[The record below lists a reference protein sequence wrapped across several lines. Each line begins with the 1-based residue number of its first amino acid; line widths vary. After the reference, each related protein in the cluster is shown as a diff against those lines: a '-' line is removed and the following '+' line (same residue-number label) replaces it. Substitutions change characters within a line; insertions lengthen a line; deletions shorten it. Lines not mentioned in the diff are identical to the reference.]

1 MQAAAITPADSN
13 TPLPEEFP
21 MCLYRTFLSF
31 RALMTMLL
39 LSGSVLSAQT
49 ISVASKPAITFSDIA
64 STINE
69 GSNSAVVVGDFDRNG
84 QIDVAALSPD
94 VDGSVPSVGIRL
106 NPFSGN
112 LQGSTYVV
120 GPGPDEILTAD
131 FNHDGHLDLAVANGK
146 GNTVSIL
153 LGNGDGT
160 FRPAADVVLA
170 GHPKA
175 IAAADFTRDGFA
187 DLAVMDCV
195 PNASCRLKVFR
206 GNASGNLTM
215 WQKIGLPGAANM
227 AKGLMVSV
235 DFNRDGRPDLAL
247 VAGNTEAMV
256 FTDSATGHLQL
267 RSQFKMP
274 NGSIAGSMAWGS
286 FNHDNL
292 PDLAFRVVDICGASC
307 GFANSIYVFLNTG
320 SGAFVLRDRIGVH
333 RGAGASLLVATDID
347 GDNVQDLVTVSQD
360 PNNAFLQYSLG
371 NGDGK
376 FDTTVTIFR
385 LPFDPFAGP
394 PDQDGAL
401 VVPSGLVARDMNL
414 DSRHDLINAT
424 LELGNEQAGWQILGN
439 NNAQKICSPPGPS
452 KLSARICSPV
462 NNATVGNTLT
472 VKGSGNSPA
481 GVKRMELW
489 VDGHKRFEEWSDQ
502 LLTTI
507 SLTPGKHRIVVQA
520 VDQDDSFAPKAI
532 EVTAQ

>member
-1 MQAAAITPADSN
+1 MSTHRI
-13 TPLPEEFP
+13 LPS
-21 MCLYRTFLSF
+21 LRAFL
-31 RALMTMLL
+31 TMLL
-39 LSGSVLSAQT
+39 FSGSILSAQT
-49 ISVASKPAITFSDIA
+49 ISSASRPAITFSDIA
-64 STINE
+64 SQINE
-69 GSNSAVVVGDFDRNG
+69 TSNSAVVVGDFNRDG
-84 QIDVAALSPD
+84 QIDVAALVPD
-94 VDGSVPSVGIRL
+94 VDGSTPVVLVRL
-106 NPFSGN
+106 NPLSNN
-112 LQGSTYVV
+112 LQSAFYQV

-131 FNHDGHLDLAVANGK
+131 FNHDGHLDLAVANAR

-160 FRPAADVVLA
+160 FRPAADVMLA

-195 PNASCRLKVFR
+195 PNASCSLKVFR
-206 GNASGNLTM
+206 GNASGNLTF

-274 NGSIAGSMAWGS
+274 NGSIAGSMVWGS

-307 GFANSIYVFLNTG
+307 GFANSVYVFLNTG

-360 PNNAFLQYSLG
+360 QNNAFLQYSLG

-376 FDTTVTIFR
+376 FDATVTIFR

-394 PDQDGAL
+394 PSQDGAL

-414 DSRHDLINAT
+414 DSRHDLVNAT
-424 LELGNEQAGWQILGN
+424 LELGNEQGGWQVLGN
-439 NNAQKICSPPGPS
+439 NNGQTNCAPPNSSRLAAKICSP
-452 KLSARICSPV
+452 A
-462 NNATVGNTLT
+462 NNATVPSTLT

-489 VDGHKRFEEWSDQ
+489 VDGQKRFEEWNDQ
-502 LLTTI
+502 LHTTI
-507 SLTPGKHRIVVQA
+507 SLTPGRHRIVVQA
-520 VDQDDSFAPKAI
+520 VDQDDSFSPKAI
-532 EVTAQ
+532 EVTAP

>member
-1 MQAAAITPADSN
+1 MNS
-13 TPLPEEFP
+13 
-21 MCLYRTFLSF
+21 YRHFLSL
-31 RALMTMLL
+31 RALLTMLL
-39 LSGSVLSAQT
+39 LSGSILSAQT
-49 ISVASKPAITFSDIA
+49 ILGATKPIITFSDIGDQL
-64 STINE
+64 NE
-69 GSNSAVVVGDFDRNG
+69 TSNSAVVVGDFNRDG
-84 QIDVAALSPD
+84 QIDLAALVLD
-94 VDGSVPSVGIRL
+94 VDGSPPGVLVRL
-106 NPFSGN
+106 NPLTNSE
-112 LQGSTYVV
+112 QGAFYVV

-131 FNHDGHLDLAVANGK
+131 FNHDGHLDLAVANGR

-160 FRPAADVVLA
+160 FRPAADVMLA

-195 PNASCRLKVFR
+195 PNASCSLKVFR
-206 GNASGNLTM
+206 GNASGNLTF

-227 AKGLMVSV
+227 AKGLMTSV

-256 FTDSATGHLQL
+256 FTDNPTGHLQL

-274 NGSIAGSMAWGS
+274 NGSIAGSMVWGS

-333 RGAGASLLVATDID
+333 QGAGASLLVATDID
-347 GDNVQDLVTVSQD
+347 GDNVQDLATVSQD
-360 PNNAFLQYSLG
+360 FNNAFLQYSLG

-376 FDTTVTIFR
+376 FNTTVTIFR

-394 PDQDGAL
+394 PSQDGAL

-414 DSRHDLINAT
+414 DSRHDLVNAT
-424 LELGNEQAGWQILGN
+424 LELGNEQGGWQILGN
-439 NNAQKICSPPGPS
+439 DNAQKICSPPNS
-452 KLSARICSPV
+452 SRLAARICSPV
-462 NNATVGNTLT
+462 ANATVPGTLT

-489 VDGHKRFEEWSDQ
+489 VDGHKRFEEWNDQ

-507 SLTPGKHRIVVQA
+507 SLAPGKHRIVVQA
-520 VDQDDSFAPKAI
+520 VDQDDSFSPKAI
-532 EVTAQ
+532 EVTVP